1 MLVCF
6 ICCSFS
12 KHSLSTTEC
21 QVCPGGI
28 DVMQIDVVPVL
39 PHGGDRKPAVHAYI
53 TQHQVV
59 VGVVQTTNTGTDL
72 QCTGAPRDI
81 PSKD

>member
-1 MLVCF
+1 
-6 ICCSFS
+6 
-12 KHSLSTTEC
+12 
-21 QVCPGGI
+21 
-28 DVMQIDVVPVL
+28 MQIDVVPVL